1 MWNNKITSLD
11 SKKGKWNLILI
22 TGIFAF
28 IFTNVF
34 EPFGI
39 YNSPNKNGFEIF
51 LEINIALL
59 SVVGTLALSQ
69 FFIRKMFGITHFTY
83 FTIVFWF
90 IFESFFIG
98 AVWTL
103 LTVLIDGNSS
113 SVINL
118 WITNVIEC
126 IFLIGLPYFAT
137 LVYLTFKE
145 KTKTVNYLQ
154 KEINKEKI
162 NPDTIISF
170 KESSDKEKLNL
181 RLKDILY
188 VESSDNYVV
197 IYYRFNQTI
206 EKEILRNTIKNLELE
221 LQPYQIIRCHRSY
234 MVNPVNIIKKEKTNK
249 GFNLFLKGVE
259 NTIIPVS
266 KSYNSELEKITR

>member
-1 MWNNKITSLD
+1 MWNIKLTSID
-11 SKKGKWNLILI
+11 SNKGKWNLILI

-69 FFIRKMFGITHFTY
+69 FFIRKMLGVKHFTY
-83 FTIVFWF
+83 LTIVFWF
-90 IFESFFIG
+90 MFESFFIG

-103 LTVLIDGNSS
+103 LTVLIDGNNS

-118 WITNVIEC
+118 WVTNIIEC

-137 LVYLTFKE
+137 LAYLTFKE

-162 NPDTIISF
+162 NLDTIISF

-206 EKEILRNTIKNLELE
+206 EKEILRNTIKNLEAE

-234 MVNPVNIIKKEKTNK
+234 MVNPINIIKKEKTNK

>member
-1 MWNNKITSLD
+1 MWNNKISSLD
-11 SKKGKWNLILI
+11 STKGKWNLILI

-69 FFIRKMFGITHFTY
+69 FFIRKMLGIKHFTY
-83 FTIVFWF
+83 LTIVFWF

-103 LTVLIDGNSS
+103 LTVLIDGNNS

-206 EKEILRNTIKNLELE
+206 EKEILRNTIKKLELE

-234 MVNPVNIIKKEKTNK
+234 MVNPINIIKKEKTNK

-259 NTIIPVS
+259 NITIPVS